1 LSVRRIRLLGDPVLR
16 EVAEPVDRVDE
27 EVRVLIDDL
36 MDTMY
41 EADGIGLAATQ
52 VGVPIR
58 VLVYEVREPEDV
70 RGALINPRIV
80 ETSGRQK
87 EEEGCLSIPDLREIV
102 QRAGRVVV
110 EGLDADGEKVRIE
123 AEGLLS
129 RCLQH
134 EIDHLDGV
142 LFIDRV
148 SPLKRKMLLNKW
160 SKRPDKWSKRPES
173 ERSATPP
180 M

>member
-1 LSVRRIRLLGDPVLR
+1 MSVRDIRLLGDPVLR
-16 EVAEPVDRVDE
+16 QAAEPVDGVDV
-27 EVRVLIDDL
+27 EVRTLIDDL

-41 EADGIGLAATQ
+41 EADGIGLAAPQ
-52 VGVPIR
+52 IGVSAR
-58 VLVYEVREPEDV
+58 VFVYDTREPESAP
-70 RGALINPRIV
+70 GALINPRIV
-80 ETSGRQK
+80 ESSGQQK

-102 QRAGRVVV
+102 SRAQRIVV
-110 EGLDADGEKVRIE
+110 EGLGADGGKVRIE

-160 SKRPDKWSKRPES
+160 SKRPEG
-173 ERSATPP
+173 ETSATPA

>member
-1 LSVRRIRLLGDPVLR
+1 LLGDPVLR
-16 EVAEPVDRVDE
+16 EVAEPVDRVHDD
-27 EVRVLIDDL
+27 VRALIDDL

-41 EADGIGLAATQ
+41 EADGIGLAAPQ

-58 VLVYEVREPEDV
+58 VFVYDVREPEDA

-102 QRAGRVVV
+102 QRAGRVVL
-110 EGLDADGEKVRIE
+110 EGLNADGEKVRIE

-148 SPLKRKMLLNKW
+148 SPLKRKMLMT
-160 SKRPDKWSKRPES
+160 KWSKRPES
-173 ERSATPP
+173 ERSATPA

>member
-1 LSVRRIRLLGDPVLR
+1 MSIRRIRLLGDPVLR
-16 EVAEPVDRVDE
+16 EAAQPVNGIDE
-27 EVRVLIDDL
+27 DVRALIDDL

-41 EADGIGLAATQ
+41 EADGIGLAAPQ
-52 VGVPIR
+52 VGVSAR
-58 VLVYEVREPEDV
+58 LFVYDIREPEDA

-102 QRAGRVVV
+102 SRAGHVVV
-110 EGLDADGEKVRIE
+110 EGLDADGEEVRIE
-123 AEGLLS
+123 ADGLLS

-160 SKRPDKWSKRPES
+160 SKRPDG
-173 ERSATPP
+173 ERSATPA

>member
-1 LSVRRIRLLGDPVLR
+1 MALPTVS
-16 EVAEPVDRVDE
+16 AEAST
-27 EVRVLIDDL
+27 
-36 MDTMY
+36 DTS
-41 EADGIGLAATQ
+41 EGRSQKALAASAAPVAVFDPMRPRT
-52 VGVPIR
+52 R
-58 VLVYEVREPEDV
+58 LVQSRAV
-70 RGALINPRIV
+70 
-80 ETSGRQK
+80 TSSAG
-87 EEEGCLSIPDLREIV
+87 LSATAD
-102 QRAGRVVV
+102 GRVVV

>member
-1 LSVRRIRLLGDPVLR
+1 
-16 EVAEPVDRVDE
+16 
-27 EVRVLIDDL
+27 
-36 MDTMY
+36 
-41 EADGIGLAATQ
+41 
-52 VGVPIR
+52 
-58 VLVYEVREPEDV
+58 
-70 RGALINPRIV
+70 
-80 ETSGRQK
+80 
-87 EEEGCLSIPDLREIV
+87 LSIPDLREIV

-110 EGLDADGEKVRIE
+110 EGLDADGEEVRIE

-134 EIDHLDGV
+134 EMDHLDGV

-160 SKRPDKWSKRPES
+160 SKRPES
-173 ERSATPP
+173 ERSATPA